1 MDLLPEAE
9 TTKAKSR
16 QDERRQVYA
25 AAAGERL
32 RAAED
37 CQFSLLPYEEL
48 VRVAS
53 TWYEAAAEAM
63 LRGNYSAIDDLIRAQ
78 TRVAADQ
85 GFELDDLL
93 ELLRVCRRV
102 AIEKDGWNEDQFTD
116 VDAVIGDALAALRG
130 KVAWEIPA
138 GLNYV
143 TGETTADREQAQ
155 RDREAAEVAAKAA
168 QPRGERR
175 IHGRNKLHM
184 PIRVRG
190 ILSEGPVDEITRT
203 DNVAKGGVY
212 FLSDK
217 PYFKGAALQVM
228 YPYWSTPGA
237 INHEYPAEVVR
248 LDEKEGR
255 PKGIAVRFKVS
266 LGSQESGR

>member
-32 RAAED
+32 RGAEN

-53 TWYEAAAEAM
+53 TWYDAAAEAM

-78 TRVAADQ
+78 TRVAAEQ

-93 ELLRVCRRV
+93 ELLRLCRRV

-116 VDAVIGDALAALRG
+116 VDAVIDDALAALRG
-130 KVAWEIPA
+130 QVAWEIPA

-143 TGETTADREQAQ
+143 TGQTAADREQAK
-155 RDREAAEVAAKAA
+155 RDREAAEAAAQAA

-175 IHGRNKLHM
+175 VHGRNKLRM
-184 PIRVRG
+184 PIRIRG
-190 ILSEGPVDEITRT
+190 VLGEGPVDEVTRT
-203 DNVAKGGVY
+203 ENVAKGGVY

-217 PYFKGAALQVM
+217 PYFKGAALQVV
-228 YPYWSTPGA
+228 YPYWTTPGA
-237 INHEYPAEVVR
+237 VNKEYPAEVVR
-248 LDEKEGR
+248 LDEKEGKPR
-255 PKGIAVRFKVS
+255 GIAVRFKVS
-266 LGSQESGR
+266 LGSQ